1 MLRSLMFGAWRSK
14 AVEVDRCTVYCKD
27 FSLVICHD
35 SSSALLFVCLFL
47 LQTFKNKNFMRLLAE
62 DAEVFCHVGG

>member
-1 MLRSLMFGAWRSK
+1 MLGDLKRMKWTDVQF
-14 AVEVDRCTVYCKD
+14 DCKD

-47 LQTFKNKNFMRLLAE
+47 LQIFKNKNFMRLLAE